1 MKKIFFFAAAALMS
15 TAMFADLQVADFENI
30 NLAPEQELKF
40 ANDTTGFFESGSFSL
55 QETVSYSGSSVAGAV
70 ISSHSDTV
78 FGGLQDANK
87 SIAGGAYEGQNYV
100 VFYVNAWG
108 DPDKIKL
115 NAPAVVPGMFVC
127 NSVYAYSSMTKG
139 DAYAGEPF
147 TKDDYLSLIV
157 YAKLNGV
164 GVNAR
169 VFVDLAE
176 GTNIMDKWTWVD
188 LSSLGEIDELYFEMS
203 GSRTG
208 QYGLNT
214 PSYFCID
221 NLGAEAPKEAVVNTK
236 AEVKATK
243 MMRNGQ
249 VVIVR
254 GNKAF
259 NILGAE
265 L

>member
-30 NLAPEQELKF
+30 NLAPESEF
-40 ANDTTGFFESGSFSL
+40 AFEMDTVAYFESGSF
-55 QETVSYSGSSVAGAV
+55 QVQQTVAYGGTYACGAV
-70 ISSHSDTV
+70 VSSHTDTE
-78 FGGLQDANK
+78 FADYTDANK

-100 VFYVNAWG
+100 VWYE
-108 DPDKIKL
+108 DPWTPNSIKL
-115 NAPAVVPGMFVC
+115 NEAAVVPGMFVC
-127 NSVYAYSSMTKG
+127 NNVYAYNSMKNG
-139 DAYAGEPF
+139 DETAGEPF
-147 TKDDYLSLIV
+147 GETDYFSLVV

-176 GTNIMDKWTWVD
+176 GTKIMDQWTWVD
-188 LSSLGEIDELYFEMS
+188 LSSLGEIDELTFEMK
-203 GSRTG
+203 GSRAND
-208 QYGLNT
+208 YGLLT
-214 PSYFCID
+214 PTYFCID
-221 NLGAEAPKEAVVNTK
+221 NIGAEAPVEAVANTK
-236 AEVKATK
+236 AAVKASK
-243 MMRNGQ
+243 RMINGQ
-249 VVIVR
+249 VVILR